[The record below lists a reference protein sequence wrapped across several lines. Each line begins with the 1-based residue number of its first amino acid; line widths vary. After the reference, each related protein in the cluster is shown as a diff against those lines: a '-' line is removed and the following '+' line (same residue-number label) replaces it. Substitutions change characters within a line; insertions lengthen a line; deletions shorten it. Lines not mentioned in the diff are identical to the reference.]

1 MTTSDIALVY
11 LARGIDGG
19 IASASAFF
27 ESYARHPAGVPHAL
41 YVIAK
46 GWPDRAAYSALIE
59 MASRS
64 GGTSVDLPDDGFDLT
79 AYYRLARHL
88 REERVC
94 FLNTFSVIE
103 SDRWLQRLA
112 DALALPGVGLAGC
125 FGSYGTLQP
134 RVQNLLFNMA
144 EAAKSRARKAM
155 LGELIA
161 YAGDHW
167 RAVRSRDC
175 FPRFPNPHVRTNA
188 FMLARDTFVAFWQGK
203 PIPQTKRSVC
213 ALESGSA
220 GLTRFIEA
228 RGQRA
233 VVVGTDGRVYYK
245 EQWLES
251 RTFRVPA
258 NANNL
263 ISDNATRRYFADCRD
278 RRRKKEFATWGR
290 CLTA

>member
-1 MTTSDIALVY
+1 VSNPDIALVY

-19 IASASAFF
+19 LASASEFF
-27 ESYARHPAGVPHAL
+27 ESYHRHPAGVPHAL

-59 MASRS
+59 AAPRS
-64 GGTSVDLPDDGFDLT
+64 SKVVDLPDDGFDLT
-79 AYYRLARHL
+79 AYHRLARDL
-88 REERVC
+88 PQEWVC

-103 SDRWLQRLA
+103 SDRWLERLSG
-112 DALALPGVGLAGC
+112 ALALPSVGVAGC

-134 RVQNLLFNMA
+134 RMQNLVFNA
-144 EAAKSRARKAM
+144 WEAARTKPPKAV
-155 LGELIA
+155 LGELLA
-161 YAGDHW
+161 YAGDRW
-167 RAVRSRDC
+167 RTARSNDR
-175 FPRFPNPHVRTNA
+175 FPAFPNPHVRTNA

-233 VVVGTDGRVYYK
+233 VVVGADGGVYEK
-245 EQWLES
+245 DQWLES
-251 RTFRVPA
+251 RTFRVPLK
-258 NANNL
+258 ANNM
-263 ISDNATRRYFADCRD
+263 IADNATRRYFADDRD

-290 CLTA
+290 CLTS